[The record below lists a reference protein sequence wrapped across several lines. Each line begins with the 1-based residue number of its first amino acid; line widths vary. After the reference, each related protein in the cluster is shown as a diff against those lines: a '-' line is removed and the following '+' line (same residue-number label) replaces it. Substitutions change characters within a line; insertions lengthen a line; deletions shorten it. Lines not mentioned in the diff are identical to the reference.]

1 MLSIIISSYQIDY
14 FEQFK
19 RNVEV
24 TIGCNFVY
32 EIVSVQ
38 NNNEYSINEA
48 NVALYSDDI
57 QSYLLSLKK
66 DAKYKARYIGS
77 MVADI
82 HRILIRGGIF
92 LYPQDHKHPHGKL
105 RLMHEVNAMARLVEV
120 AAGRA
125 LSEGHAS
132 PLSLTPTDIHQR
144 VSIVVGSAGEVEKYA
159 QMVKNE

>member
-48 NVALYSDDI
+48 YNKGG
-57 QSYLLSLKK
+57 KK
-66 DAKYKARYIGS
+66 AKYNN
-77 MVADI
+77 
-82 HRILIRGGIF
+82 LLF
-92 LYPQDHKHPHGKL
+92 LNR
-105 RLMHEVNAMARLVEV
+105 RLHLHLLNTLA
-120 AAGRA
+120 
-125 LSEGHAS
+125 HFW
-132 PLSLTPTDIHQR
+132 Q
-144 VSIVVGSAGEVEKYA
+144 
-159 QMVKNE
+159 